1 MDLQADIKWITSEL
15 VKVKDPE
22 LISAFKSLLKYRQK
36 QLKNDWWDEISNAE
50 REEISQGTK
59 QLEEGDFIS
68 HKEVMENPRKW
79 N

>member
-50 REEISQGTK
+50 REEIIQGTK